1 MIAYSLSICNVIEF
15 VEFTNKIIIITL
27 IGSIFDMNK
36 CPEFF
41 FNYTN
46 SSHKTYEALRAFHID
61 NLPSKII
68 AKKFGY
74 SLDYFNKLKSQFY
87 NQVSKG
93 AAPKFFITKTPGAP
107 TKEST
112 LELTNVILQLREQGM
127 SVPDIQVV
135 LSSKNNNL
143 SNSWIDSILKK
154 HNFNRLE
161 KRTKQGAL
169 QLKVPKKILPDS
181 SFQIDINELCGKT
194 YRTIDGGLFYF
205 LPLIIKLKIDE
216 IIREVCFPG
225 TSVLSNINSIFSIL
239 SLKLMDK
246 ERLSHTHALSFDAG
260 LGLFAA
266 LNVLPKDGSIS
277 SYSYNV
283 KKEMNV
289 KFLKHLAKNV
299 NNIVEFSGDINLDFT
314 AIPHWGDKA
323 VLKKNWSGTRNK
335 ALKSVLAVLAQDSET
350 GIICYGNAEVDKDTS
365 KFEVLSFIDFW
376 RDSKLGNLKCLIFDS
391 KFTTLENLRK
401 IDRDQIKFITIR
413 ERNENLVNGFKI
425 NNKKRWKKVN
435 LDNVKRKYRELLA
448 NDTKIVIKLYD
459 KTKKIRQIV
468 IKNHGREE
476 PTFILTNDFDLTTKQ
491 IVTKYAKRWLIE
503 KGISDTISFFH
514 LNLLSSSIVVKV
526 DFDLTMTVLAHTLY
540 KLLANQLPGFE
551 NKTAKSLYIDFVHNG
566 ADIEINKKEIHVKM
580 LKKSHN
586 PIIMSSELFNTP
598 VEVPWL
604 NNFKLI
610 FSTQNTT

>member
-1 MIAYSLSICNVIEF
+1 
-15 VEFTNKIIIITL
+15 
-27 IGSIFDMNK
+27 MNK

-41 FNYTN
+41 LDHKN

-61 NLPSKII
+61 NLSSKEI
-68 AKKFGY
+68 ANKFNY

-87 NQVSKG
+87 KQISKG
-93 AAPKFFITKTPGAP
+93 TPPEFFITKKSGAP
-107 TKEST
+107 TKEGT
-112 LELTNVILQLREQGM
+112 LELTNIILPLREQGM

-135 LSSKNNNL
+135 LSSKNYNL
-143 SNSWIDSILKK
+143 SNRWIDMILKK
-154 HNFNRLE
+154 HKFYRLE
-161 KRTKQGAL
+161 KRTKQDAL
-169 QLKVPKKILPDS
+169 RLQVPKKILPDS

-194 YRTIDGGLFYF
+194 YRTIDGGLFF
-205 LPLIIKLKIDE
+205 FIPLIIKLEIDKI
-216 IIREVCFPG
+216 IKEVGFPE
-225 TSVLSNINSIFSIL
+225 TSVLSNINSFFSIL

-277 SYSYNV
+277 SYSYNIT
-283 KKEMNV
+283 KEMNV
-289 KFLKHLAKNV
+289 KFLKLLAKNI

-314 AIPHWGDKA
+314 TIPHWGDKS
-323 VLKKNWSGTRNK
+323 VLKKNWSGKMNK

-350 GIICYGNAEVDKDTS
+350 GIICYGNAKVDRDTS

-376 RDSKLGNLKCLIFDS
+376 RESRLGDLKCLIFDS

-401 IDRDQIKFITIR
+401 IDKDQIKFITIR
-413 ERNENLVNGFKI
+413 ERNENLVTEFKSD
-425 NNKKRWKKVN
+425 NQKRWKKVK
-435 LDNVKRKYRELLA
+435 LDNVKRKYSDLLA
-448 NDTKIVIKLYD
+448 NDTKVVIKLYD

-503 KGISDTISFFH
+503 KGISETISFFH

-551 NKTAKSLYIDFVHNG
+551 NKTARSLYIDFVHNG
-566 ADIEINKKEIHVKM
+566 ADIEIKEKEIHVKM

-586 PIIMSSELFNTP
+586 PVIMSSELFNNA

-604 NNFKLI
+604 NNFNLI